1 MKFGVTLA
9 KGTLILTFSLRE
21 KELFKTEPRYYFK
34 WRSPRAVFLLQEN
47 FLSLKERAGVRV
59 MP

>member
-1 MKFGVTLA
+1 MTLA

-34 WRSPRAVFLLQEN
+34 WRSPRVVFLLQEN
-47 FLSLKERAGVRV
+47 FLSLRERAG
-59 MP
+59 